1 MNYIPKCKNKTI
13 KPLEE
18 NIDIILVTSDGQ
30 LFLSYDTK
38 AQATTIVKKR

>member
-18 NIDIILVTSDGQ
+18 NIDIILVTSDW
-30 LFLSYDTK
+30 
-38 AQATTIVKKR
+38 AIVS